1 MAEFLFWLWR
11 LSIAITGFLLLLL
24 LPLLRWFLS
33 TLRPQN
39 FPPGPPVIPGLGNLH
54 QIPPSK
60 PFLKFHEWSKQYGD
74 LVSLKTAAGNLV
86 IINDPKIVRM

>member
-1 MAEFLFWLWR
+1 MVELLFWLSR
-11 LSIAITGFLLLLL
+11 LSAAIAGFLLLLL
-24 LPLLRWFLS
+24 FPLLQWVLS

-86 IINDPKIVRM
+86 IINNPKIVRM